1 MITTVPQYIAL
12 VAEVQDIT
20 RRSGRF
26 RLLVGDADGQYMIA
40 GEGMVPSWL
49 KVGSRAKF
57 CVQLIPGVKGGLP
70 PHMKLIEAAHPR
82 G

>member
-1 MITTVPQYIAL
+1 MIV
-12 VAEVQDIT
+12 
-20 RRSGRF
+20 
-26 RLLVGDADGQYMIA
+26 